1 MRNNT
6 DNINSQCRSGGVCTR
21 KLQSAFT
28 LIEVLTVVL
37 IISLLVAILL
47 PSLKRAKDAARL
59 GASKTS
65 VNMIDAAVEMFE
77 NDHNE
82 LPPSTGGGA
91 WPSGNGSW
99 PNGWKGAELICLLLT
114 GYADDPGSGGN
125 PDGTPSSAN
134 MEDDDGK
141 AGFGFRLNRRGKVY
155 GPYNGTEKLA
165 VGDSNAGNT
174 YGTPS
179 KAAKVFVDAFD
190 NPILYYEYRDTAG
203 TPNDISDDEYVP
215 GDNAGVYTSGDPT
228 TDYLN
233 NAANVRKD
241 FILVSLGTASAWGDE
256 LDSEKQPS
264 NFGK

>member
-1 MRNNT
+1 M
-6 DNINSQCRSGGVCTR
+6 
-21 KLQSAFT
+21 
-28 LIEVLTVVL
+28 
-37 IISLLVAILL
+37 LVAILL

-190 NPILYYEYRDTAG
+190 NPILYYEYRGGYVA
-203 TPNDISDDEYVP
+203 SD
-215 GDNAGVYTSGDPT
+215 NTGVYPT
-228 TDYLN
+228 PPGYPLAPFLT
-233 NAANVRKD
+233 NAAGVRKD
-241 FILVSLGTASAWGDE
+241 FILVSLGLLTTWSDDE
-256 LDSEKQPS
+256 DPEQPS